1 MASTQ
6 DIHTGWPQEGFSTP
20 EWPLGYVYLA
30 EVPTGQIRIGR
41 TRTPLR
47 HIPPTFTRLWI
58 SPPHLAT
65 VSNECVLRD
74 LARRRGRVHPNHW
87 VTGVDFDTLVDR
99 ARTLNFGTDP
109 IAHMLKA
116 MAS

>member
-41 TRTPLR
+41 TTIELQ
-47 HIPPTFTRLWI
+47 
-58 SPPHLAT
+58 
-65 VSNECVLRD
+65 
-74 LARRRGRVHPNHW
+74 
-87 VTGVDFDTLVDR
+87 
-99 ARTLNFGTDP
+99 
-109 IAHMLKA
+109 K
-116 MAS
+116 